1 MKNLLDLISE
11 ACNVPITKITGKDR
25 SRPVVIARH
34 LYCYIM
40 REYYKSSLL
49 TIARSINKDH
59 TTVIYCLRQI
69 QDLLDIKDETICKH
83 YDMIMNK
90 IKDESKNEIK
100 LHIFFHDLTD
110 PDILITE
117 ILKKYNCTITSIY

>member
-1 MKNLLDLISE
+1 MKNLLELISE
-11 ACNVPITKITGKDR
+11 TCNVPIGKITGKDR
-25 SRPVVIARH
+25 TRHVVIARH

-69 QDLLDIKDETICKH
+69 KDLLDIKDETICKQ
-83 YDMIMNK
+83 YGLIMDK
-90 IKDESKNEIK
+90 IKDESKSEIK
-100 LHIFFHDLTD
+100 LHIYFHDLTD
-110 PDILITE
+110 PNLLISE
-117 ILKKYNCTITSIY
+117 ILKKYNCTIALIY